1 MKTHKARSGSLGSR
15 LSRKGLPDPT
25 PSVTRLVWVMAGGRC
40 SFVDC
45 RAELVEVD
53 SDGTRTTVLGEVA
66 HIVARSKDGARGSF
80 PPPGDAVN
88 SSTNL
93 MLLCPTHHELIDQ
106 RADTYTV
113 ERLVGIKSEH
123 ERWVREQL
131 SQHESGAAEQPLYR
145 ETLHSSLLCV
155 ERVPERVYLTPCNLT
170 EDQVKSLIR
179 YPADRQVALPFA
191 VKGGN
196 LLTFMPTTGDDHP
209 FVDAVSKQGSMT
221 AVDASSWWEDPDKSG
236 WYMTLLNRTLHK
248 LTGRRGLRF
257 DKDHKRYYF
266 EPRVDEQGRAVEV
279 EVEYQPLNQSKASRH
294 VVWQPRRKTKGQDG
308 EVTVEK
314 RPYWIH
320 LAANLRFLRVNRAE
334 WVLAI
339 RPEHRLT
346 KDGFELL
353 PSMAVGPRATRL
365 KSHLYNYDLLGEL
378 QFWKEYLS
386 DAQPRIIVDL
396 GGQRLVIDAR
406 LMHTDVEWVG
416 VADDD
421 LAFDNTAR
429 EDDLFTSAE
438 YDQAMHDGQQHADAE
453 LENWEVSDLTSMV
466 EEDEH
471 DDEDT

>member
-1 MKTHKARSGSLGSR
+1 
-15 LSRKGLPDPT
+15 
-25 PSVTRLVWVMAGGRC
+25 MAGGRC
-40 SFVDC
+40 SFAEC

-53 SDGTRTTVLGEVA
+53 SDGKQSMVLGEVA
-66 HIVARSKDGARGSF
+66 HIVARSVDGARSSF
-80 PPPGDAVN
+80 SPPGGAVN
-88 SSTNL
+88 GSANL
-93 MLLCPTHHELIDQ
+93 MLLCPTHHTEIDQ
-106 RADTYTV
+106 QADTYTV
-113 ERLVGIKSEH
+113 QRLVGVKAEH

-131 SQHESGAAEQPLYR
+131 SRHESGANDVPLRR

-155 ERVPERVYLTPCNLT
+155 ERIPEHVYLTPCGLK
-170 EDQVKSLIR
+170 EEQVRGLIR
-179 YPADRQVALPFA
+179 YPSDPKIAVPFH

-196 LLTFMPTTGDDHP
+196 LLTFMPLVGDTHP
-209 FVDAVSKQGSMT
+209 FVDAVSKQAST
-221 AVDASSWWEDPDKSG
+221 TPVDAASWWKDQDKSG

-266 EPRVDEQGRAVEV
+266 EPRVDDQGKALEV

-294 VVWQPRRKTKGQDG
+294 VVWQPRRKKKGPDG
-308 EVTVEK
+308 EVTFEK

-320 LAANLRFLRVNRAE
+320 LATNLRILRVNDTE

-346 KDGFELL
+346 KDGFETL

-378 QFWKEYLS
+378 HFWREYLS

-396 GGQRLVIDAR
+396 GGQSLVIDAR

-421 LAFDNTAR
+421 LPYDHTSR
-429 EDDLFTSAE
+429 DDDLFTSAE
-438 YDQAMHDGQQHADAE
+438 YEHAMRDSQQHADAE
-453 LENWEVSDLTSMV
+453 LEDWEVADLTSMT
-466 EEDEH
+466 D
-471 DDEDT
+471 DDEDDKDTE